1 MFSLEEKF
9 SYFDANLKYLPL
21 FQESHLKSFRSWYM
35 MIQYGNYIYIFRYL
49 CQIYLRIWNYLQI
62 CLLNDSELFDIC
74 GENKIWHL
82 LLISALTWSD
92 KKTKQNVSRAIR
104 KLFITNSFYYI
115 FKYGAY
121 KSRIFEGS
129 LFSFTYIWCRFVAL
143 ILNFIQ
149 NKTKEV

>member
-1 MFSLEEKF
+1 MAIIDVYMKHRLYFLF
-9 SYFDANLKYLPL
+9 WYFDTSAKT
-21 FQESHLKSFRSWYM
+21 F
-35 MIQYGNYIYIFRYL
+35 
-49 CQIYLRIWNYLQI
+49 LRIWNYLQI

-92 KKTKQNVSRAIR
+92 KKTKQSVSRAIR

>member
-1 MFSLEEKF
+1 MFLI
-9 SYFDANLKYLPL
+9 YNDAIWQLSIY
-21 FQESHLKSFRSWYM
+21 
-35 MIQYGNYIYIFRYL
+35 MIQRFYVLLQQTVYFYISDKTL
-49 CQIYLRIWNYLQI
+49 LRIWNYLQI
-62 CLLNDSELFDIC
+62 CLVNDSELFDIC

-92 KKTKQNVSRAIR
+92 KKTKQSVSRAIR

-149 NKTKEV
+149 SKAKEV